1 MLTIASLSLNT
12 FKKALEVTSHNVAN
26 VSTEGYNA
34 QRVIIQSSAPGNAG
48 NNYQGSGAM
57 VGGIERVY
65 SEALQTQLYSSQ
77 SLKERYETQ
86 LSLSTQ
92 IEGIVASNDEG
103 IQEFLNRYFSSLQAL
118 SDNPTSTTNRQQV
131 LDEASSLESHINNL
145 TSVLADTNYQTNN
158 QVSDIVVEVNN
169 RLKSIQ
175 EMNTQIDNV
184 LKNTQNTPN
193 DLLDQRDQAIL
204 EISQYMDIKT
214 YYHDNGSVDIYA
226 GNGQIPL
233 LSSNSIMQLE
243 ASRSEFQDE
252 NRTEI
257 YAYIGDQKQLISDKI
272 VGGELGGILDFRDNM
287 LGKAQNDLGLTLNG
301 IVASMN
307 WQHYQGYDMDGQ
319 PGGDI
324 FAPLATSPIDSVENT
339 GAVYG
344 EDISVSFNPNFGVS
358 EPPYTSNV
366 SGATPPTNLDDQPQT
381 YGEKLGYLDTAN
393 KEVGNFQPRE
403 YMLMYNQGTDSFDF
417 FDYTTK
423 QAVVDGSGNPIA
435 VARGSSANVEGL
447 YFDFTGVTNVPADED
462 SFLVKPH
469 KQILEDFTKVISE
482 QGELATRGQSPI
494 DSNSDGS
501 LDDEPPA
508 AAAIGDN
515 VNIANMASLQ
525 SAKLL
530 FSGVDGKATESLLG
544 GYSKM
549 AVNVGMY
556 VRGTDIQYTAQSNVH
571 DVMVAQRESYSGV
584 SLDEEAANLVRYQ
597 QAYEASAQ
605 IVATVQELFRTLLD
619 LSRV

>member
-1 MLTIASLSLNT
+1 MADMLTIASLSLNT

-26 VSTEGYNA
+26 ASTEGYNM

-57 VGGIERVY
+57 VGGIERIY

-77 SLKERYETQ
+77 TLKQRYETQ
-86 LSLSTQ
+86 LDLSTQ
-92 IEGIVASNDEG
+92 VEGIVASNDKG

-118 SDNPTSTTNRQQV
+118 SDNPTSTTSRQQV
-131 LDEASSLESHINNL
+131 LDEVGNLESHVNNL

-158 QVSDIVVEVNN
+158 QVSDIIKEVNN
-169 RLKSIQ
+169 RLQSVQ
-175 EMNTQIDNV
+175 EMNTQIDNI
-184 LKNTQNTPN
+184 LKNTTNAPN
-193 DLLDQRDQAIL
+193 DLMDQRDQAIL

-233 LSSNSIMQLE
+233 LSSNSLMRLE

-252 NRTEI
+252 NRTEV

-272 VGGELGGILDFRDNM
+272 VGGELGGVLDFRDNM

-301 IVASMN
+301 MVASMN
-307 WQHYQGYDMDGQ
+307 WQHYQGYDANGDA
-319 PGGDI
+319 GGDI
-324 FAPLATSPIDSVENT
+324 FAPLSTNAIESVKNT
-339 GAVYG
+339 GTVYG
-344 EDISVSFNPNFGVS
+344 TDISVSFNPNPGVS
-358 EPPYTSNV
+358 EPPYDGSTALAN
-366 SGATPPTNLDDQPQT
+366 QPAT
-381 YGEKLGYLDTAN
+381 YGDKQSYLENAN
-393 KEVGNFQPRE
+393 TEVGNFEPRE
-403 YMLMYNQGTDSFDF
+403 YKLMYNQGTDSFDF
-417 FDYTTK
+417 FDYMTK
-423 QAVVDGSGNPIA
+423 QAVVDSSGNPIS

-469 KQILEDFTKVISE
+469 KQILEDFSKVISE
-482 QGELATRGQSPI
+482 QEQLATRGQSPI

-501 LDDEPPA
+501 LNDETPA
-508 AAAIGDN
+508 AAAKGDN
-515 VNIANMASLQ
+515 VNIANMAGLQ
-525 SAKLL
+525 TAKLL
-530 FSGVDGKATESLLG
+530 FSGSDGKATESLLG

>member
-26 VSTEGYNA
+26 ASTEGYNM

-57 VGGIERVY
+57 VGGIERIY

-77 SLKERYETQ
+77 TLKQRYETQ
-86 LSLSTQ
+86 LDLSTQ
-92 IEGIVASNDEG
+92 VEGIVASNDKG

-118 SDNPTSTTNRQQV
+118 SDNPTSTTSRQQV
-131 LDEASSLESHINNL
+131 LDEVGNLESHVNNL

-158 QVSDIVVEVNN
+158 QVSDIIKEVNN
-169 RLKSIQ
+169 RLQSVQ
-175 EMNTQIDNV
+175 EMNTQIDNI
-184 LKNTQNTPN
+184 LKNTTNAPN
-193 DLLDQRDQAIL
+193 DLMDQRDQAIL

-233 LSSNSIMQLE
+233 LSSNSLMRLE

-252 NRTEI
+252 NRTEV

-272 VGGELGGILDFRDNM
+272 VGGELGGVLDFRDNM

-301 IVASMN
+301 MVASMN
-307 WQHYQGYDMDGQ
+307 WQHYQGYDANGDA
-319 PGGDI
+319 GGDI
-324 FAPLATSPIDSVENT
+324 FAPLSTNAIESVKNT
-339 GAVYG
+339 GTVYG
-344 EDISVSFNPNFGVS
+344 TDISVSFNPNPGVS
-358 EPPYTSNV
+358 EPPYDGSTALAN
-366 SGATPPTNLDDQPQT
+366 QPAT
-381 YGEKLGYLDTAN
+381 YGDKQSYLENAN
-393 KEVGNFQPRE
+393 TEVGNFEPRE
-403 YMLMYNQGTDSFDF
+403 YKLMYNQGTDSFDF
-417 FDYTTK
+417 FDYMTK
-423 QAVVDGSGNPIA
+423 QAVVDSSGNPIS

-469 KQILEDFTKVISE
+469 KQILEDFSKVISE
-482 QGELATRGQSPI
+482 QEQLATRGQSPI

-501 LDDEPPA
+501 LNDETPA
-508 AAAIGDN
+508 AAAKGDN
-515 VNIANMASLQ
+515 VNIANMAGLQ
-525 SAKLL
+525 TAKLL
-530 FSGVDGKATESLLG
+530 FSGSDGKATESLLG

>member
-1 MLTIASLSLNT
+1 MADMLTIASLSLNT

-26 VSTEGYNA
+26 ASTEGYNM

-57 VGGIERVY
+57 VGGIERIY

-77 SLKERYETQ
+77 TLKQRYETQ
-86 LSLSTQ
+86 LDLSTQ
-92 IEGIVASNDEG
+92 VEGIVASNDEG

-118 SDNPTSTTNRQQV
+118 SDNPTSTTSRQQV
-131 LDEASSLESHINNL
+131 LDEVGNLESHVNNL

-158 QVSDIVVEVNN
+158 QVSDIIKEVNN
-169 RLKSIQ
+169 RLQSVQ
-175 EMNTQIDNV
+175 EMNTQIDNI
-184 LKNTQNTPN
+184 LKNTTNAPN
-193 DLLDQRDQAIL
+193 DLMDQRDQAIL

-233 LSSNSIMQLE
+233 LSSNSLMRLE

-252 NRTEI
+252 NRTEV

-272 VGGELGGILDFRDNM
+272 VGGELGGVLDFRDNM

-301 IVASMN
+301 MVASMN
-307 WQHYQGYDMDGQ
+307 WQHYQGYDANGDA
-319 PGGDI
+319 GGDI
-324 FAPLATSPIDSVENT
+324 FAPLSTNAIESVKNT
-339 GAVYG
+339 GTVYG
-344 EDISVSFNPNFGVS
+344 TDISVSFNPNPGVS
-358 EPPYTSNV
+358 EPPYDGSTALAN
-366 SGATPPTNLDDQPQT
+366 QPAT
-381 YGEKLGYLDTAN
+381 YGDKQSYLENAN
-393 KEVGNFQPRE
+393 TEVGNFEPRE
-403 YMLMYNQGTDSFDF
+403 YKLMYNQGTDSFDF
-417 FDYTTK
+417 FDYMTK
-423 QAVVDGSGNPIA
+423 QAVVDSSGNPIS

-469 KQILEDFTKVISE
+469 KQILEDFSKVISE
-482 QGELATRGQSPI
+482 QEQLATRGQSPI

-501 LDDEPPA
+501 LNDETPA
-508 AAAIGDN
+508 AAAKGDN
-515 VNIANMASLQ
+515 VNIANMAGLQ
-525 SAKLL
+525 TAKLL
-530 FSGVDGKATESLLG
+530 FSGSDGKATESLLG